1 MAGFIIYDLVFLVVF
16 ILFIVFFLRRNKSK
30 VKRQGIIFLYRAD
43 WGIKLMDYLAK
54 KKEKTLKV
62 LSYVSIACGY
72 FLMISILWLIV
83 ESAYIYLRFP
93 ITQITKAPPIAPLIP
108 YFPQLFG
115 LSSFFP
121 PLYFTYF
128 LIAVAIGG
136 IIHEFSHGVF
146 ARLVKLKVKS
156 TGILFAGPF
165 LGAFVEPDE
174 KAMEKSKI
182 KNQLAI
188 LSAGTFAN
196 VIISVITAILIIIFF
211 SAAFAPAGVIV
222 NTYSSVLTDIA
233 NLEIPENF
241 SLEEKFVEVQVQNTT
256 FLAST
261 KVLKQTLE
269 ENRTQI
275 ILFDDAP
282 AIRNELPLSPSAIA
296 EFNGVKVSSFEELAG
311 QIQKMEPGENVQLK
325 IAVRNGFFDVDPEF
339 KEYEFAI
346 GEREGKPFLGVG
358 VIPPSESTSVFG
370 IKKIFNYIFLGA
382 GTLDPFTYYESS
394 LGSFGW
400 FIYFLL
406 WWVLFINAL
415 LALFNMLPLGPL
427 DGGKFLQLSI
437 VGLTKSEK
445 AGKNVYKIA
454 TGFILLLLALMTIK
468 WAVSF
473 F

>member
-1 MAGFIIYDLVFLVVF
+1 MAGFITYDLVFLVVF
-16 ILFIVFFLRRNKSK
+16 ILFIIFFLRRNNKK
-30 VKRQGIIFLYRAD
+30 VKRQGIVFIYRAD
-43 WGIKLMDYLAK
+43 WGIKLMDWFAK
-54 KKEKTLKV
+54 KHGKALKIV
-62 LSYVSIACGY
+62 SYVSITCGY
-72 FLMISILWLIV
+72 FLMVSILWLIV

-93 ITQITKAPPIAPLIP
+93 VTEITKAPPIAPLIP

-136 IIHEFSHGVF
+136 IIHEFSHGIF
-146 ARLVKLKVKS
+146 ARLANLKVKS

-174 KAMEKSKI
+174 KAMDKAK
-182 KNQLAI
+182 KKHQLAI

-211 SAAFAPAGVIV
+211 AAAFSPAGVVV
-222 NTYSSVLTDIA
+222 NTYSSVLTETA
-233 NLEIPENF
+233 NLDIPENF
-241 SLEEKFVEVQVQNTT
+241 SLDEKFVEVEVENIT
-256 FLAST
+256 FLVNSQL
-261 KVLKQTLE
+261 LKQTLD
-269 ENRTQI
+269 ENRERI

-282 AIRNELPLSPSAIA
+282 AIRNELPLSPSAIV
-296 EFNGVKVSSFEELAG
+296 EFNDEEVTSFEDLAG
-311 QIQKMEPGENVQLK
+311 RIQMTQPGENVRLK
-325 IAVRNGFFDVDPEF
+325 IAVRKGFFDVNPEF

-346 GEREGKPFLGVG
+346 GERNGKPFLGIG
-358 VIPPSESTSVFG
+358 VVPPSQGASVFG

-382 GTLDPFTYYESS
+382 GTLDPFVYYESS
-394 LGSFGW
+394 LGGFGW

-406 WWVLFINAL
+406 WWILFINAL

-427 DGGKFLQLSI
+427 DGGKFLQLTVAGI
-437 VGLTKSEK
+437 TKSEK